1 MYSSLKYLSLDSI
14 CLKRINSLK
23 NKSSYTLQNNISKFK
38 NSSFI
43 KLLIG
48 NNERKE
54 YLNQLQTYV
63 LCYEFMNAWKQFII
77 FKITTYIVTF

>member
-1 MYSSLKYLSLDSI
+1 VYSSLKYLSLDSI

-63 LCYEFMNAWKQFII
+63 LCYEFMNA
-77 FKITTYIVTF
+77 

>member
-1 MYSSLKYLSLDSI
+1 MYSSLKYLSLDS
-14 CLKRINSLK
+14 LYFKHKNYLK

-38 NSSFI
+38 NSLFTE
-43 KLLIG
+43 LLIG

-63 LCYEFMNAWKQFII
+63 LCYDFINA
-77 FKITTYIVTF
+77 